1 MRIAKSHVC
10 FASESGHVRRT
21 RLCLLRA
28 KSGHGLLRDS
38 SDYLSFWS
46 GLAIQTLKEEADIK
60 VCNVVHLICYCMTY
74 ESGAKDFEFSRRTM
88 EEHWRAGYN
97 DAISALG
104 HREVLELP
112 DRIAGVRT
120 FDFARSD

>member
-1 MRIAKSHVC
+1 
-10 FASESGHVRRT
+10 
-21 RLCLLRA
+21 
-28 KSGHGLLRDS
+28 
-38 SDYLSFWS
+38 
-46 GLAIQTLKEEADIK
+46 
-60 VCNVVHLICYCMTY
+60 MTY

-88 EEHWRAGYN
+88 EEHWRARYN

-104 HREVLELP
+104 HREVLGLP

>member
-1 MRIAKSHVC
+1 M
-10 FASESGHVRRT
+10 
-21 RLCLLRA
+21 
-28 KSGHGLLRDS
+28 
-38 SDYLSFWS
+38 
-46 GLAIQTLKEEADIK
+46 QTLKEEADIK
-60 VCNVVHLICYCMTY
+60 VCNVVHLICRCMTY

-88 EEHWRAGYN
+88 EEHWRARYN

-104 HREVLELP
+104 HREVLGLP

>member
-1 MRIAKSHVC
+1 M
-10 FASESGHVRRT
+10 
-21 RLCLLRA
+21 
-28 KSGHGLLRDS
+28 
-38 SDYLSFWS
+38 
-46 GLAIQTLKEEADIK
+46 QTLKEEADIK
-60 VCNVVHLICYCMTY
+60 VCNGHCMTY

-88 EEHWRAGYN
+88 EEHWRARYN

-104 HREVLELP
+104 HREVLGLP

>member
-1 MRIAKSHVC
+1 M
-10 FASESGHVRRT
+10 
-21 RLCLLRA
+21 
-28 KSGHGLLRDS
+28 
-38 SDYLSFWS
+38 
-46 GLAIQTLKEEADIK
+46 QTLKEEADIK
-60 VCNVVHLICYCMTY
+60 VCNIVHLICHCMTY
-74 ESGAKDFEFSRRTM
+74 ESGAKDFDAGRWKN
-88 EEHWRAGYN
+88 WRARYN